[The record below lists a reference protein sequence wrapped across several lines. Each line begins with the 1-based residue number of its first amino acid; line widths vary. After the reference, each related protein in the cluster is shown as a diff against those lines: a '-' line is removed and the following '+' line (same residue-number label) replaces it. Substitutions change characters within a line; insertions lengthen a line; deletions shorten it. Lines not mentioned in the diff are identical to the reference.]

1 MNAAN
6 ILRRL
11 RRVGPNQAGLVPL
24 PVLQSA
30 SGTELREADPFVPSG
45 LSRLL
50 LEAARAGT
58 PPPLRI
64 HLMIAA
70 EAIEPPFWND
80 LAGQDKVGQVR
91 MTLFGVKRTV
101 GSTLPNFQID
111 TCWHALP
118 SRRAAGLV
126 ARHSITADLVIFVT
140 RPARLDRSAL
150 RRMVH
155 LVALDQTIVM
165 PLRGL
170 SVGERN
176 FLSLKKSGPFEGID
190 PFLQIPGLNM
200 ALAGPTL
207 RRLGGLD
214 PGFSHTFEAGRELGY
229 RAWIA
234 GSRFVPVTLPRL
246 AEHDGDAAP
255 EADDM
260 RFRRL
265 CPVTT
270 DHATLRAQGTPR
282 IAACIGMPING
293 NPRDLVRSLADL
305 LRYGPPDIEICVA
318 HSEGAGRLRR
328 ALPRR
333 LRNGLRL
340 QFLPGPVAPLGALLN
355 RACAGSRA
363 PLLLPL
369 ALGDRPGPGMIA
381 RLLASLDEGPD
392 AAAAICPAADAQPVQ
407 PEWQE
412 LLSEP
417 SGPHGLLIRRGAW
430 ARAGGWDSRVET
442 ASAGFRDMLL
452 RLSPQGPILSE
463 PQVWFRPGPAW
474 TANNGAGDL
483 ALRRAALERSGQ
495 SRYYALQPAQARRFD
510 LVRRDVPLLMVWPVV
525 RSNPYQRL
533 LYASAAQGIEI
544 REGDI
549 DAALA
554 AIKAQA
560 APVIFHLHWTAEFW
574 RNTADETEARRRVDS
589 FLDRLSEFRHRGGRI
604 VWTLHNVISHDSRFP
619 SLEIALSRRLVEL
632 AHRLHLHSE
641 GSVPEIEKTFALPR
655 KKIRI
660 SRHGSYRGAYPD
672 FVSRRAAREALELD
686 EADDVILFTGQL
698 RGYKGVETLI
708 SAFRDILAR
717 HPRALLLIAGDV
729 KTDPFTDLVPALSEA
744 ERARIRVTGRFI
756 GDMELELYFRAA
768 DVAVYPYRRILTSGS
783 LLLAISF
790 GVPVVIPEVGMTRE
804 VLGGRD
810 AGVLYDGE
818 AGEAAL
824 IAALE
829 QILARKGAGS
839 LNAMGQA
846 AEALADELDWPDFR
860 DTVLNEQDGPWT

>member
-1 MNAAN
+1 MF
-6 ILRRL
+6 L
-11 RRVGPNQAGLVPL
+11 
-24 PVLQSA
+24 
-30 SGTELREADPFVPSG
+30 
-45 LSRLL
+45 
-50 LEAARAGT
+50 
-58 PPPLRI
+58 
-64 HLMIAA
+64 
-70 EAIEPPFWND
+70 
-80 LAGQDKVGQVR
+80 
-91 MTLFGVKRTV
+91 
-101 GSTLPNFQID
+101 
-111 TCWHALP
+111 
-118 SRRAAGLV
+118 
-126 ARHSITADLVIFVT
+126 T

-150 RRMVH
+150 RRMAH
-155 LVALDQTIVM
+155 LVALDKTVVM

-170 SVGERN
+170 SRGERN
-176 FLSLKKSGPFEGID
+176 FLSLKKTGPFDGIN
-190 PFLQIPGLNM
+190 PFLRIPGLDM
-200 ALAGPTL
+200 ALSGPML
-207 RRLGGLD
+207 RHIGGLD
-214 PGFSHTFEAGRELGY
+214 PGFTHTFEAGRELGY
-229 RAWIA
+229 RAWISGA
-234 GSRFVPVTLPRL
+234 RFVPVTLPCFP
-246 AEHDGDAAP
+246 EQDGSAAP
-255 EADDM
+255 ETDGM
-260 RFRRL
+260 RLRRL

-270 DHATLRAQGTPR
+270 DDTPAQAQGTPR
-282 IAACIGMPING
+282 IAVCIGMPIIG
-293 NPRDLVRSLADL
+293 TPRDLLRSLVAL
-305 LRYGPPDIEICVA
+305 QRHGPRDIEICVA
-318 HSEGAGRLRR
+318 HSGRAGRLRR

-333 LRNGLRL
+333 LRNDLRL
-340 QFLPGPVAPLGALLN
+340 QFLPSPVAPLGALLN

-369 ALGDRPGPGMIA
+369 GLGDRPGPGMIA

-392 AAAAICPAADAQPVQ
+392 AAAAICPAAGAQPVQ
-407 PEWQE
+407 PERQK
-412 LLSEP
+412 LLSKP

-452 RLSPQGPILSE
+452 KLSLQGPVSSE

-474 TANNGAGDL
+474 TVDSGTEDL

-495 SRYYALQPAQARRFD
+495 SRYYALQPAKAGRFD
-510 LVRRDVPLLMVWPVV
+510 LVRRDVPLMMVWPVV

-533 LYASAAQGIEI
+533 LYASATQGIEI
-544 REGDI
+544 CEGDI

-554 AIKAQA
+554 AIEAQS

-574 RNTADETEARRRVDS
+574 RNAADETEARRRVDS

-619 SLEIALSRRLVEL
+619 SLEIALSRQLVEL

-756 GDMELELYFRAA
+756 GDMELQLYFRAA
-768 DVAVYPYRRILTSGS
+768 DVAVYPYRQILTSGS

-829 QILARKGAGS
+829 QILARKRAGS

-860 DTVLNEQDGPWT
+860 DTVLNEQDGTWT